1 MEMMRLGHPGEVF
14 RGQRAGFRNQME
26 VGDEGKGAIKN
37 DSQVSG
43 STE

>member
-1 MEMMRLGHPGEVF
+1 MEMMRLGHLGEVF
-14 RGQRAGFRNQME
+14 RGQRAGFGNQLE
-26 VGDEGKGAIKN
+26 VGDEGNGGIKN